1 MKNSF
6 VKFAVCGL
14 LAVAVMGAP
23 LSGVAQDNKDKAAEK
38 KEGASSEKRKGGT
51 PFRGKLAAVDKNAK
65 TITVGERT
73 FQVTS
78 ETRMMKAGKP
88 ATLDDAVVG
97 DDVGGSYEKGEGDKL
112 VARMVRFGPRPEG
125 EGKEGKK
132 KKKE

>member
-14 LAVAVMGAP
+14 LAAAVIGAP
-23 LSGVAQDNKDKAAEK
+23 LASVAQDNKDKASEK
-38 KEGASSEKRKGGT
+38 KEGPSGEKKKGGT
-51 PFRGKLAAVDKNAK
+51 PFRGKIAAVDKSAK

-78 ETRMMKAGKP
+78 ETRLMKAGKP

-97 DDVGGSYEKGEGDKL
+97 EEVGGSYEKGEGDKL
-112 VARMVRFGPRPEG
+112 VARMVRFGPRPDG

-132 KKKE
+132 KKE